1 MERKSKRE
9 EDSMQKFITKASVLA
24 LVGAMAVTSMVG
36 CGQQTQEEDSS
47 ADYVQEDT
55 TELATAVS
63 EVATTD
69 TELETEPVTETEE
82 TTEETTV
89 AETTEEEVTETTE
102 DPAIVE
108 WKNSDIYK
116 LGISDLS
123 DNYDNIYATHILM
136 GDAIKLYENGT
147 FDGITDGYDTI
158 WKIYNEDLDYYFKD
172 FSQNTSYI
180 IGSGEYAHSL
190 EDTPDDIG
198 DAYNQMFYIALENKI
213 FVNVTKYDIYDPFEN
228 GEAEYKDNTVCILWQ
243 KEEGT
248 LEGSQAF
255 YYSIPSENY
264 DNAIELITKKIEDG
278 AMKQRDDDS
287 EKSIAYMFDFSGS
300 AE

>member
-63 EVATTD
+63 EVATD

-82 TTEETTV
+82 VTTTEETTV
-89 AETTEEEVTETTE
+89 AETTEEEVAGTTE

-108 WKNSDIYK
+108 WKNSDGYL

-123 DNYDNIYATHILM
+123 DNYDNIYATHILV

-147 FDGITDGYDTI
+147 YDGITDGYDLM
-158 WKIYNEDLDYYFKD
+158 WKIYDENSQYYFRD
-172 FSQNTSYI
+172 LSQNINYKEKM
-180 IGSGEYAHSL
+180 IGIDSL
-190 EDTPDDIG
+190 EATPDEIG
-198 DAYNQMFYIALENKI
+198 GLYTTLLYHQIISIAI
-213 FVNVTKYDIYDPFEN
+213 ADVTKYDMYDPFEN
-228 GEAEYKDNTVCILWQ
+228 GESVYKDNTICILWQ

-248 LEGSQAF
+248 LEDSQTF

-264 DNAIELITKKIEDG
+264 DALIQELNRIAESSRPSDEI
-278 AMKQRDDDS
+278 DD
-287 EKSIAYMFDFSGS
+287 MFNFSGS